1 LEAKHPALA
10 GELDEDRDANLAD
23 LAALLAVHSTTSGK
37 GQSHPIL
44 SGARHTLGG

>member
-23 LAALLAVHSTTSGK
+23 LAALAAVYGTISC
-37 GQSHPIL
+37 
-44 SGARHTLGG
+44 